1 MTHAP
6 QTPAGATPDDD
17 DDNDPTG
24 SFYSGIGAVIVGG
37 VVAIAPH
44 TELWAEQ
51 ITPDAG
57 GRRGWLARLLAGI
70 DPWIFTAAGV
80 VIAVIGALIA
90 VSAFRRGRRM
100 AAEEDAA

>member
-1 MTHAP
+1 MPHAP
-6 QTPAGATPDDD
+6 QPPVGATPPDDD
-17 DDNDPTG
+17 DDPTG

-37 VVAIAPH
+37 VVAVVPH

-51 ITPDAG
+51 INSDAG
-57 GRRGWLARLLAGI
+57 GRRGWLARLLADI

-80 VIAVIGALIA
+80 VIAVIGALIT
-90 VSAFRRGRRM
+90 VSAFRKGRRM